1 MGAVTQAAVARAER
15 LEAELVAQKK
25 GMLRERV
32 RAALIDCAE
41 HHAARG
47 EFEAAMQRF
56 ADCEEHATNAADA
69 IDAAV
74 RVCRACV
81 HAGAFDQI
89 KFHATQAQRHTSEL
103 ADRPAD
109 AALLNACLMLF
120 HLHAGGGGGRGSSHK
135 DHHDVAGS
143 AGAHSSHLK
152 LAARCARA
160 VDANAWS
167 DALGGDIVSL
177 TDVGS
182 YAVLLTLATS
192 TRAELKA
199 QLLENVQIKP
209 LLAVVPEV
217 AAIATDYFHSRYAA
231 CLSALARLQ
240 PSLRLDVHVG
250 AHVSRLIETVRHE
263 ALTLYFSPF
272 SSVDMHRMA
281 ADFGLTCEAL
291 EAQVA
296 ALIVRNKMAARIDS
310 HNKVWWE
317 GGIEVTIL
325 SFVYPFT
332 NFQSI
337 PNRFLPIRSLTSPFA
352 AGAVRQVQRSAR
364 RIIRA
369 RLAGGLVVCA
379 PHARAAAAHVDGARR
394 TDRAGGGGRRRRRQ
408 VSGGIEQDAVS
419 IVHKKKYFDHSESEG
434 TIAFRRNDERDEVE
448 LIKHVFFLYKRAQIS
463 AIATQSTFESHRATA
478 VPLTITA
485 DSASA
490 ALDDTTATPL
500 AHDHASTAA
509 RPTSGMADE

>member
-1 MGAVTQAAVARAER
+1 MNFWICALRLPTPRNHTQSLHTRSTSAGSNTDLYESLVTRHLGGVDPNNASGGQSLDRRWMGAVTQAAVARAER
-15 LEAELVAQKK
+15 LEAELGAQKK

-56 ADCEEHATNAADA
+56 ADCEEHATTAADA

-81 HAGAFDQI
+81 HAGAFDQL

-109 AALLNACLMLF
+109 AALLNAFLMLF
-120 HLHAGGGGGRGSSHK
+120 HLHAGGGGGGAAGTGRGSSHK
-135 DHHDVAGS
+135 DHHDSAG

-177 TDVGS
+177 TEVGT

-199 QLLENVQIKP
+199 QLLESAQIKP

-217 AAIATDYFHSRYAA
+217 AAVATDYFHSRYAA

-240 PSLRLDVHVG
+240 PSLRLDVHLG

-310 HNKVWWE
+310 HNKVWCE
-317 GGIEVTIL
+317 GSMLRFIVGLWRL
-325 SFVYPFT
+325 S
-332 NFQSI
+332 
-337 PNRFLPIRSLTSPFA
+337 LHL
-352 AGAVRQVQRSAR
+352 
-364 RIIRA
+364 
-369 RLAGGLVVCA
+369 
-379 PHARAAAAHVDGARR
+379 
-394 TDRAGGGGRRRRRQ
+394 
-408 VSGGIEQDAVS
+408 
-419 IVHKKKYFDHSESEG
+419 
-434 TIAFRRNDERDEVE
+434 
-448 LIKHVFFLYKRAQIS
+448 
-463 AIATQSTFESHRATA
+463 
-478 VPLTITA
+478 
-485 DSASA
+485 
-490 ALDDTTATPL
+490 
-500 AHDHASTAA
+500 
-509 RPTSGMADE
+509 